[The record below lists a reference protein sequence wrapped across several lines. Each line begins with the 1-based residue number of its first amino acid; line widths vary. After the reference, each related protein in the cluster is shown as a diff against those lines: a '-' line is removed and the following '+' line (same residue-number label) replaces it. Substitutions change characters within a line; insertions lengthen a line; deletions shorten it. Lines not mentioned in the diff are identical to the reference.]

1 MNKSIEIIKFKQMY
15 DFIIFLLRKSSNEI
29 PLEKINKELRNYVIN
44 GICEC
49 ISDENDEF
57 YGKCCGTFYLT
68 SMSKEEG
75 IFSADDYFLFFSN
88 IGIFIFHSDNK
99 GHLKECEF
107 FYESEY
113 FPEFYLE
120 ILKEFKTDSGFENY
134 MKYLKVNDVKL
145 RTLTE
150 LKEIFKYEKTNVIEV
165 E

>member
-1 MNKSIEIIKFKQMY
+1 MKKSVEIVKFKQMY
-15 DFIIFLLRKSSNEI
+15 DFIIFLLSKTCNEI
-29 PLEKINKELRNYVIN
+29 SQEKLNNELRNSFIT

-49 ISDENDEF
+49 ISDKNDEF
-57 YGKCCGTFYLT
+57 YGKCCGTFYLNT
-68 SMSKEEG
+68 MSEKEG

-88 IGIFIFHSDNK
+88 IGIFIFHTDNK

-120 ILKEFKTDSGFENY
+120 ILKEFKTDSGFKNY

-145 RTLTE
+145 RTLAE
-150 LKEIFKYEKTNVIEV
+150 LKEVFSIEKTNVIEV